1 MPEVYV
7 YVPLE
12 QLSERL
18 IVSVCLS
25 VSVCLPTRRP
35 DNQKTTTIA

>member
-1 MPEVYV
+1 MPEAYV

-25 VSVCLPTRRP
+25 VCLRMPA
-35 DNQKTTTIA
+35 DTTAR